1 MSYKYS
7 SDYSSKEGGCR
18 TREKSGTYPEK
29 SGTYPDYAR
38 LGGDE
43 FIAVIGE
50 LDSHDEIRRPVA
62 RLLAALAG
70 PVELEQS
77 RRQRGNPHV
86 AAIFPLCRSCPPRA
100 DGSGAAVHAPT
111 VQAEPEQSECEQ
123 RQGGGF
129 GYRVL

>member
-1 MSYKYS
+1 MSYKYDS
-7 SDYSSKEGGCR
+7 NYSSKEGGCR
-18 TREKSGTYPEK
+18 TREKSGTYR
-29 SGTYPDYAR
+29 DHAR
-38 LGGDE
+38 RLRAVGGDE

-123 RQGGGF
+123 RKGCGF